1 MKQGWNGS
9 KSHDRFCHWCICNLW
24 HGHGNCR
31 IAFILDKKMNDYVI
45 DKKAQIAFSSS
56 KLAVDWYK
64 KQYHRLLEENTLL
77 NEELQALI
85 RQNNELQRIL

>member
-1 MKQGWNGS
+1 
-9 KSHDRFCHWCICNLW
+9 
-24 HGHGNCR
+24 
-31 IAFILDKKMNDYVI
+31 MNDYVI